1 MANNKKDVHTSID
14 ELNETLTSVEQHVE
28 NNKKIIIWSLAGI
41 VAVAAVILL
50 YYYGIYAPNKKA
62 SSDAISKADIEL
74 AMGNDSTALAQYM
87 QVADEF
93 SGAQAD
99 RAALQSAII
108 LYQKGKFEEAVKYLD
123 DASFDENLVAPAA
136 ASLKGDCYV
145 NLDKLSDA
153 LSAYDKA
160 ISMSDDN
167 ELYTPLFMTK
177 KAVIY
182 REQKQF
188 DKEAEIYQAIKD
200 KFPTF
205 SANYNVDVD
214 KYLARAKAE
223 AEAK

>member
-145 NLDKLSDA
+145 NLNNLDKAISC
-153 LSAYDKA
+153 YDKA
-160 ISMSDDN
+160 IKSSNDN
-167 ELYTPLFMTK
+167 SLYTPLFMLK
-177 KAVIY
+177 KATVLNEQSKIADALAIY
-182 REQKQF
+182 
-188 DKEAEIYQAIKD
+188 EAIQSKY
-200 KFPTF
+200 PTF
-205 SANYNVDVD
+205 TRAYDVNID
-214 KYLARAKAE
+214 GLIARAKAQL
-223 AEAK
+223 AE

>member
-145 NLDKLSDA
+145 NLSNLDKAISC
-153 LSAYDKA
+153 YDKA
-160 ISMSDDN
+160 IKSSNDN
-167 ELYTPLFMTK
+167 ALYTPLFMLK
-177 KAVIY
+177 KATVLNEQSKIADALAIY
-182 REQKQF
+182 
-188 DKEAEIYQAIKD
+188 EAIQSKY
-200 KFPTF
+200 PTF
-205 SANYNVDVD
+205 TRAYDVNID
-214 KYLARAKAE
+214 GLIARAKAQL
-223 AEAK
+223 AE

>member
-74 AMGNDSTALAQYM
+74 AMGNDSTALAKYM

-145 NLDKLSDA
+145 NLNNLDKAISC
-153 LSAYDKA
+153 YDKA
-160 ISMSDDN
+160 IKSSNDN
-167 ELYTPLFMTK
+167 ALYTPLFMLK
-177 KAVIY
+177 KATVLNEQSKIADALAIY
-182 REQKQF
+182 
-188 DKEAEIYQAIKD
+188 EAIQSKY
-200 KFPTF
+200 PTF
-205 SANYNVDVD
+205 TRAYDVNID
-214 KYLARAKAE
+214 GLIARAKAQL
-223 AEAK
+223 AE

>member
-145 NLDKLSDA
+145 NLNNLDKAISC
-153 LSAYDKA
+153 YDKA
-160 ISMSDDN
+160 IKSSNDN
-167 ELYTPLFMTK
+167 ALYTPLFMLK
-177 KAVIY
+177 KATVLNEHSKIADALAIY
-182 REQKQF
+182 
-188 DKEAEIYQAIKD
+188 EAIQSKY
-200 KFPTF
+200 PTF
-205 SANYNVDVD
+205 TRAYDVNID
-214 KYLARAKAE
+214 GLIARAKAQL
-223 AEAK
+223 AE

>member
-87 QVADEF
+87 QVADAF

-145 NLDKLSDA
+145 NLNNLDKAISC
-153 LSAYDKA
+153 YDKA
-160 ISMSDDN
+160 IKSSNDN
-167 ELYTPLFMTK
+167 ALYTPLFMLK
-177 KAVIY
+177 KATVLNEQSKIADALAIY
-182 REQKQF
+182 
-188 DKEAEIYQAIKD
+188 EAIQSKY
-200 KFPTF
+200 PTF
-205 SANYNVDVD
+205 TRAYDVNID
-214 KYLARAKAE
+214 GLIARAKAQL
-223 AEAK
+223 AE

>member
-145 NLDKLSDA
+145 NLNNLDKAISC
-153 LSAYDKA
+153 YDKA
-160 ISMSDDN
+160 IKSSNDN
-167 ELYTPLFMTK
+167 ALYTPLFMLK
-177 KAVIY
+177 KATVLNEQSKIADALAIY
-182 REQKQF
+182 
-188 DKEAEIYQAIKD
+188 EAIQSKY
-200 KFPTF
+200 PTF
-205 SANYNVDVD
+205 TRAYDVNID
-214 KYLARAKAE
+214 GLIARAKAQL
-223 AEAK
+223 AE

>member
-50 YYYGIYAPNKKA
+50 YYYGIYPPHKKA

-145 NLDKLSDA
+145 NLNNLDKAISC
-153 LSAYDKA
+153 YDKA
-160 ISMSDDN
+160 IKSSNDN
-167 ELYTPLFMTK
+167 ALYTPLFMLK
-177 KAVIY
+177 KATVLNEQSKIADALAIY
-182 REQKQF
+182 
-188 DKEAEIYQAIKD
+188 EAIQSKY
-200 KFPTF
+200 PTF
-205 SANYNVDVD
+205 TRAYDVNID
-214 KYLARAKAE
+214 GLIARAKAQL
-223 AEAK
+223 AE

>member
-145 NLDKLSDA
+145 NLNNLDKAISC
-153 LSAYDKA
+153 YDKA
-160 ISMSDDN
+160 IKSSNDN
-167 ELYTPLFMTK
+167 ALYTPLFMHK
-177 KAVIY
+177 KATVLNEQSKIADALAIY
-182 REQKQF
+182 
-188 DKEAEIYQAIKD
+188 EAIQSKY
-200 KFPTF
+200 PTF
-205 SANYNVDVD
+205 TRAYDVNID
-214 KYLARAKAE
+214 GLIARAKAQL
-223 AEAK
+223 AE

>member
-41 VAVAAVILL
+41 VALAAVILL

-145 NLDKLSDA
+145 NLNNLDKAISC
-153 LSAYDKA
+153 YDKA
-160 ISMSDDN
+160 IKSSNDN
-167 ELYTPLFMTK
+167 ALYTPLFMLK
-177 KAVIY
+177 KATVLNEQSKIADALAIY
-182 REQKQF
+182 
-188 DKEAEIYQAIKD
+188 EAIQSKY
-200 KFPTF
+200 PTF
-205 SANYNVDVD
+205 TRAYDVNID
-214 KYLARAKAE
+214 GLIARAKAQL
-223 AEAK
+223 AE

>member
-14 ELNETLTSVEQHVE
+14 ELNEMLTSVEQHVE

-123 DASFDENLVAPAA
+123 DA
-136 ASLKGDCYV
+136 
-145 NLDKLSDA
+145 
-153 LSAYDKA
+153 
-160 ISMSDDN
+160 
-167 ELYTPLFMTK
+167 
-177 KAVIY
+177 
-182 REQKQF
+182 
-188 DKEAEIYQAIKD
+188 
-200 KFPTF
+200 
-205 SANYNVDVD
+205 
-214 KYLARAKAE
+214 
-223 AEAK
+223 

>member
-145 NLDKLSDA
+145 NLNNLDKAISC
-153 LSAYDKA
+153 YDKA
-160 ISMSDDN
+160 IKSSNDN
-167 ELYTPLFMTK
+167 ALYAPLFMLK
-177 KAVIY
+177 KATVLNEQSKIADALAIY
-182 REQKQF
+182 
-188 DKEAEIYQAIKD
+188 EAIQSKY
-200 KFPTF
+200 PTF
-205 SANYNVDVD
+205 TRAYDVNID
-214 KYLARAKAE
+214 GLIARAKAQL
-223 AEAK
+223 AE

>member
-99 RAALQSAII
+99 RAALQW
-108 LYQKGKFEEAVKYLD
+108 L
-123 DASFDENLVAPAA
+123 
-136 ASLKGDCYV
+136 
-145 NLDKLSDA
+145 
-153 LSAYDKA
+153 
-160 ISMSDDN
+160 
-167 ELYTPLFMTK
+167 
-177 KAVIY
+177 
-182 REQKQF
+182 
-188 DKEAEIYQAIKD
+188 
-200 KFPTF
+200 
-205 SANYNVDVD
+205 
-214 KYLARAKAE
+214 
-223 AEAK
+223 

>member
-145 NLDKLSDA
+145 NLNNL
-153 LSAYDKA
+153 DKA
-160 ISMSDDN
+160 ISCYDN
-167 ELYTPLFMTK
+167 AIKSSNDNALYTPLFMLK
-177 KAVIY
+177 KATVLNEQSKIADALAIY
-182 REQKQF
+182 
-188 DKEAEIYQAIKD
+188 EAIQSKY
-200 KFPTF
+200 PTF
-205 SANYNVDVD
+205 TRAYDVNID
-214 KYLARAKAE
+214 GLIARAKAQL
-223 AEAK
+223 AE

>member
-136 ASLKGDCYV
+136 ASLEGDCYV
-145 NLDKLSDA
+145 NLNNLDKAISC
-153 LSAYDKA
+153 YDKA
-160 ISMSDDN
+160 IKSSNDN
-167 ELYTPLFMTK
+167 ALYTPLFMLK
-177 KAVIY
+177 KATVLNEQSKIADALAIY
-182 REQKQF
+182 
-188 DKEAEIYQAIKD
+188 EAIQSKY
-200 KFPTF
+200 PTF
-205 SANYNVDVD
+205 TRAYDVNID
-214 KYLARAKAE
+214 GLIARAKAQL
-223 AEAK
+223 AE

>member
-145 NLDKLSDA
+145 NLNNLDNAISCYA
-153 LSAYDKA
+153 KA
-160 ISMSDDN
+160 IKSSNDN
-167 ELYTPLFMTK
+167 ALYTPLFMLK
-177 KAVIY
+177 KATVLNEQSKIADALAIY
-182 REQKQF
+182 
-188 DKEAEIYQAIKD
+188 EAIQSKY
-200 KFPTF
+200 PTF
-205 SANYNVDVD
+205 TRAYDVNID
-214 KYLARAKAE
+214 GLIARAKAQL
-223 AEAK
+223 AE

>member
-108 LYQKGKFEEAVKYLD
+108 LYQKGKFAEAVKYLD

-145 NLDKLSDA
+145 NLNNLDKAISC
-153 LSAYDKA
+153 YDKA
-160 ISMSDDN
+160 IKSSNDN
-167 ELYTPLFMTK
+167 ALYTPLFMLK
-177 KAVIY
+177 KATVLNEQSKIADALAIY
-182 REQKQF
+182 
-188 DKEAEIYQAIKD
+188 EAIQSKY
-200 KFPTF
+200 PTF
-205 SANYNVDVD
+205 TRAYDVNID
-214 KYLARAKAE
+214 GLIARAKAQL
-223 AEAK
+223 AE

>member
-62 SSDAISKADIEL
+62 SSDALSKADIEL
-74 AMGNDSTALAQYM
+74 AMGNDSPALAQYM

-145 NLDKLSDA
+145 NLNNLDKAISC
-153 LSAYDKA
+153 YDKA
-160 ISMSDDN
+160 IKSSNDN
-167 ELYTPLFMTK
+167 ALYTPLFMLK
-177 KAVIY
+177 KATVLNEQSKIADALAIY
-182 REQKQF
+182 
-188 DKEAEIYQAIKD
+188 EAIQSKY
-200 KFPTF
+200 PTF
-205 SANYNVDVD
+205 TRAYDVNID
-214 KYLARAKAE
+214 GLIARAKAQL
-223 AEAK
+223 AE

>member
-74 AMGNDSTALAQYM
+74 AMGNDSTAVAQYM

-145 NLDKLSDA
+145 NLNNLDKAISC
-153 LSAYDKA
+153 YDKA
-160 ISMSDDN
+160 IKSSNDN
-167 ELYTPLFMTK
+167 ALYTPLFMLK
-177 KAVIY
+177 KATVLNEQSKIADALAIY
-182 REQKQF
+182 
-188 DKEAEIYQAIKD
+188 EAIQSKY
-200 KFPTF
+200 PTF
-205 SANYNVDVD
+205 TRAYDVNID
-214 KYLARAKAE
+214 GLIARAKAQL
-223 AEAK
+223 AE

>member
-50 YYYGIYAPNKKA
+50 YYYGIYTPNKKA

-145 NLDKLSDA
+145 NLNNLDKAISC
-153 LSAYDKA
+153 YDKA
-160 ISMSDDN
+160 IKSSNDN
-167 ELYTPLFMTK
+167 ALYTPLFMLK
-177 KAVIY
+177 KATVLNEQSKIADALAIY
-182 REQKQF
+182 
-188 DKEAEIYQAIKD
+188 EAIQSKY
-200 KFPTF
+200 PTF
-205 SANYNVDVD
+205 TRAYDVNID
-214 KYLARAKAE
+214 GLIARAKAQL
-223 AEAK
+223 AE

>member
-145 NLDKLSDA
+145 NLNNLDKAISC
-153 LSAYDKA
+153 YDKA
-160 ISMSDDN
+160 IKSSNDN
-167 ELYTPLFMTK
+167 ALYTPLFMLK
-177 KAVIY
+177 KATVLYEQSKIADALAIY
-182 REQKQF
+182 
-188 DKEAEIYQAIKD
+188 EAIQSKY
-200 KFPTF
+200 PTF
-205 SANYNVDVD
+205 TRAYDVNID
-214 KYLARAKAE
+214 GLIARAKAQL
-223 AEAK
+223 AE

>member
-123 DASFDENLVAPAA
+123 DASFNENLVAPAA

-145 NLDKLSDA
+145 NLNNLDKAISC
-153 LSAYDKA
+153 YDKA
-160 ISMSDDN
+160 IKSSNDN
-167 ELYTPLFMTK
+167 ALYTPLFMLK
-177 KAVIY
+177 KATVLNEQSKIADALAIY
-182 REQKQF
+182 
-188 DKEAEIYQAIKD
+188 EAIQSKY
-200 KFPTF
+200 PTF
-205 SANYNVDVD
+205 TRAYDVNID
-214 KYLARAKAE
+214 GLIARAKAQL
-223 AEAK
+223 AE

>member
-50 YYYGIYAPNKKA
+50 YYYGIYVPNKKA

-145 NLDKLSDA
+145 NLNNLDKAISC
-153 LSAYDKA
+153 YDKA
-160 ISMSDDN
+160 IKSSNDN
-167 ELYTPLFMTK
+167 ALYTPLFMLK
-177 KAVIY
+177 KATVLNEQSKIADALAIY
-182 REQKQF
+182 
-188 DKEAEIYQAIKD
+188 EAIQSKY
-200 KFPTF
+200 PTF
-205 SANYNVDVD
+205 TRAYDVNID
-214 KYLARAKAE
+214 GLIARAKAQL
-223 AEAK
+223 AE

>member
-123 DASFDENLVAPAA
+123 NASFDENLVAPAA

-145 NLDKLSDA
+145 NLNNLDKAISC
-153 LSAYDKA
+153 YDKA
-160 ISMSDDN
+160 IKSSNDN
-167 ELYTPLFMTK
+167 ALYTPLFMLK
-177 KAVIY
+177 KATVLNEQSKIADALAIY
-182 REQKQF
+182 
-188 DKEAEIYQAIKD
+188 EAIQSKY
-200 KFPTF
+200 PTF
-205 SANYNVDVD
+205 TRAYDVNID
-214 KYLARAKAE
+214 GLIARAKAQL
-223 AEAK
+223 AE

>member
-28 NNKKIIIWSLAGI
+28 NNKKIIIWSLAGT

-50 YYYGIYAPNKKA
+50 YYYRIYAPNKKA

-123 DASFDENLVAPAA
+123 EASFDENLVAPAA

-145 NLDKLSDA
+145 NLNNLDKAISC
-153 LSAYDKA
+153 YDKA
-160 ISMSDDN
+160 IKSSNDN
-167 ELYTPLFMTK
+167 ALYTPLFMLK
-177 KAVIY
+177 KATVLNEQSKIADALAIY
-182 REQKQF
+182 
-188 DKEAEIYQAIKD
+188 EAIQSKY
-200 KFPTF
+200 PTF
-205 SANYNVDVD
+205 TRAYDVNID
-214 KYLARAKAE
+214 GLIARAKAQL
-223 AEAK
+223 AE

>member
-1 MANNKKDVHTSID
+1 MANNKKDVHTSIE

-145 NLDKLSDA
+145 NLNNLDKAISC
-153 LSAYDKA
+153 YDKA
-160 ISMSDDN
+160 IKSSNDN
-167 ELYTPLFMTK
+167 ALYTPLFMLK
-177 KAVIY
+177 KATVLNEQSKIADALAIY
-182 REQKQF
+182 
-188 DKEAEIYQAIKD
+188 EAIQSKY
-200 KFPTF
+200 PTF
-205 SANYNVDVD
+205 TRAYDVNID
-214 KYLARAKAE
+214 GLIARAKAQL
-223 AEAK
+223 AE

>member
-145 NLDKLSDA
+145 NLNNLDKAISC
-153 LSAYDKA
+153 YDKA
-160 ISMSDDN
+160 IKSSNDN
-167 ELYTPLFMTK
+167 ALYTPLFMLK
-177 KAVIY
+177 KATVLNEQSKIADALAIY
-182 REQKQF
+182 
-188 DKEAEIYQAIKD
+188 EAIQSKY
-200 KFPTF
+200 PTF
-205 SANYNVDVD
+205 TRAYAVNIDG
-214 KYLARAKAE
+214 LIARAKAQL
-223 AEAK
+223 AE

>member
-145 NLDKLSDA
+145 NLNNLDKAISC
-153 LSAYDKA
+153 YDKA
-160 ISMSDDN
+160 IKSSNDN
-167 ELYTPLFMTK
+167 ALYTPLFMLK
-177 KAVIY
+177 KATVLNEQSKIADALAIY
-182 REQKQF
+182 
-188 DKEAEIYQAIKD
+188 EAIQSKY
-200 KFPTF
+200 PTF
-205 SANYNVDVD
+205 TRAYDVNID
-214 KYLARAKAE
+214 GLSARAKAQL
-223 AEAK
+223 AE

>member
-145 NLDKLSDA
+145 NLNNL
-153 LSAYDKA
+153 DKA
-160 ISMSDDN
+160 ISCCDKAIKSSNDN
-167 ELYTPLFMTK
+167 ALYTPLFMLK
-177 KAVIY
+177 KATVLNEQSKIADALAIY
-182 REQKQF
+182 
-188 DKEAEIYQAIKD
+188 EAIQSKY
-200 KFPTF
+200 PTF
-205 SANYNVDVD
+205 TRAYDVNID
-214 KYLARAKAE
+214 GLIARAKAQL
-223 AEAK
+223 AE

>member
-1 MANNKKDVHTSID
+1 MAKEKSTQTRTSID
-14 ELNETLTSVEQHVE
+14 ELNENLSSIEQKVE

-62 SSDAISKADIEL
+62 SSDAISKADIEI

-145 NLDKLSDA
+145 NLNNL
-153 LSAYDKA
+153 DKA
-160 ISMSDDN
+160 ISCYDKA
-167 ELYTPLFMTK
+167 LYTPLFMLK
-177 KAVIY
+177 KATVLNEQSKIADALAIY
-182 REQKQF
+182 
-188 DKEAEIYQAIKD
+188 EAIQSKY
-200 KFPTF
+200 PTF
-205 SANYNVDVD
+205 TRAYDVNID
-214 KYLARAKAE
+214 GLIARAKAQL
-223 AEAK
+223 AE

>member
-123 DASFDENLVAPAA
+123 DASFDENLVASAA

-145 NLDKLSDA
+145 NLNNLDKAISC
-153 LSAYDKA
+153 YDKA
-160 ISMSDDN
+160 IKSSNDN
-167 ELYTPLFMTK
+167 ALYTPLFMLK
-177 KAVIY
+177 KATVLNEQSKIADALAIY
-182 REQKQF
+182 
-188 DKEAEIYQAIKD
+188 EAIQSKY
-200 KFPTF
+200 PTF
-205 SANYNVDVD
+205 TRAYDVNID
-214 KYLARAKAE
+214 DLIARAKAQL
-223 AEAK
+223 AE

>member
-123 DASFDENLVAPAA
+123 EASFDENLVAPAA
-136 ASLKGDCYV
+136 ASPQGDCYV
-145 NLDKLSDA
+145 DLNNLDKAVSC
-153 LSAYDKA
+153 YDKA
-160 ISMSDDN
+160 IKSSNDN
-167 ELYTPLFMTK
+167 ALYTPLFMLK
-177 KAVIY
+177 KATVLNEQSKIADALAIY
-182 REQKQF
+182 
-188 DKEAEIYQAIKD
+188 EAIQSKY
-200 KFPTF
+200 PTF
-205 SANYNVDVD
+205 TRAYDVNID
-214 KYLARAKAE
+214 GLIARAKAQL
-223 AEAK
+223 AE

>member
-145 NLDKLSDA
+145 NLNNLDKAISC
-153 LSAYDKA
+153 YDKA
-160 ISMSDDN
+160 IKSSNDN
-167 ELYTPLFMTK
+167 ALYTPLFMLK
-177 KAVIY
+177 KATVLNEQSKIADALAIY
-182 REQKQF
+182 
-188 DKEAEIYQAIKD
+188 EAIQSKY
-200 KFPTF
+200 PTITR
-205 SANYNVDVD
+205 AYDVNID
-214 KYLARAKAE
+214 GLIARAKAQL
-223 AEAK
+223 AE

>member
-99 RAALQSAII
+99 RAALQSAKI

-145 NLDKLSDA
+145 NLNNLDKAISC
-153 LSAYDKA
+153 YDKA
-160 ISMSDDN
+160 IKSSNDN
-167 ELYTPLFMTK
+167 ALYTPLFMLK
-177 KAVIY
+177 KATVLNEQSKIADALAIY
-182 REQKQF
+182 
-188 DKEAEIYQAIKD
+188 EAIQSKY
-200 KFPTF
+200 PTF
-205 SANYNVDVD
+205 TRAYDVNID
-214 KYLARAKAE
+214 GLIARAKAQL
-223 AEAK
+223 AE

>member
-50 YYYGIYAPNKKA
+50 NYYGIYAPNKKA

-145 NLDKLSDA
+145 NLNNLDKAISC
-153 LSAYDKA
+153 YDKA
-160 ISMSDDN
+160 IKSSNDN
-167 ELYTPLFMTK
+167 ALYTPLFMLK
-177 KAVIY
+177 KATVLNEQSKIADALAIY
-182 REQKQF
+182 
-188 DKEAEIYQAIKD
+188 EAIQSKY
-200 KFPTF
+200 PTF
-205 SANYNVDVD
+205 TRAYDVNID
-214 KYLARAKAE
+214 GLIARAKAQL
-223 AEAK
+223 AE

>member
-62 SSDAISKADIEL
+62 SADAISKADIEL

-145 NLDKLSDA
+145 NLNNLDKAISC
-153 LSAYDKA
+153 YDKA
-160 ISMSDDN
+160 IKSSNDN
-167 ELYTPLFMTK
+167 ALYTPLFMLK
-177 KAVIY
+177 KATVLNEQSKIADALAIY
-182 REQKQF
+182 
-188 DKEAEIYQAIKD
+188 EAIQSKY
-200 KFPTF
+200 PTF
-205 SANYNVDVD
+205 TRAYDVNID
-214 KYLARAKAE
+214 GLIARAKAQL
-223 AEAK
+223 AE

>member
-41 VAVAAVILL
+41 VAMAAVILL

-145 NLDKLSDA
+145 NLNNLDKAISC
-153 LSAYDKA
+153 YDKA
-160 ISMSDDN
+160 IKSSNDN
-167 ELYTPLFMTK
+167 ALYTPLFMLK
-177 KAVIY
+177 KATVLNEQSKIADALAIY
-182 REQKQF
+182 
-188 DKEAEIYQAIKD
+188 EAIQSKY
-200 KFPTF
+200 PTF
-205 SANYNVDVD
+205 TRAYDVNID
-214 KYLARAKAE
+214 GLIARAKAQL
-223 AEAK
+223 AE

>member
-145 NLDKLSDA
+145 NLNNLDKAISC
-153 LSAYDKA
+153 YDKA
-160 ISMSDDN
+160 IKSSNDN
-167 ELYTPLFMTK
+167 ALYTPLFMLK
-177 KAVIY
+177 KATVLNEQSKIADALTIY
-182 REQKQF
+182 
-188 DKEAEIYQAIKD
+188 EAIQSKY
-200 KFPTF
+200 PTF
-205 SANYNVDVD
+205 TRAYDVNID
-214 KYLARAKAE
+214 GLIARAKAQL
-223 AEAK
+223 AE

>member
-41 VAVAAVILL
+41 VAVTAVILL

-145 NLDKLSDA
+145 NLNNLDKAISC
-153 LSAYDKA
+153 YDKA
-160 ISMSDDN
+160 IKSSNDN
-167 ELYTPLFMTK
+167 ALYTPLFMLK
-177 KAVIY
+177 KATVLNEQSKIADALAIY
-182 REQKQF
+182 
-188 DKEAEIYQAIKD
+188 EAIQSKY
-200 KFPTF
+200 PTF
-205 SANYNVDVD
+205 TRAYDVNID
-214 KYLARAKAE
+214 GLIARAKAQL
-223 AEAK
+223 AE